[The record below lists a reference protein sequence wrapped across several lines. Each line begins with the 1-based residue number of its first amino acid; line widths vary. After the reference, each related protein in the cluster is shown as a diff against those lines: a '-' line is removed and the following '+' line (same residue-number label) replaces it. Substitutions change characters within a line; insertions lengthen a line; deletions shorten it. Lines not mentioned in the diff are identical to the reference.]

1 MSAVIDTH
9 NEPADRVP
17 LSARLMRGWNVEWRT
32 PHASGRTTTIAR
44 TFSEAC
50 RHVGDRVEQYSSAK
64 HGQCLRLAGYAND

>member
-1 MSAVIDTH
+1 MSTVINTH
-9 NEPADRVP
+9 NELADRVP

-50 RHVGDRVEQYSSAK
+50 RHVGDLIPGAQCTARVI
-64 HGQCLRLAGYAND
+64 R